1 MCLPMPGR
9 PEDDALGGGLADLH
23 STRDLVVAEVR
34 KAPKVGPAPSI
45 NPRLASL
52 TALIFDW
59 QRRVDNMITR
69 LVDSCHLLHMHVTV
83 R

>member
-34 KAPKVGPAPSI
+34 KAPKVGPARSI
-45 NPRLASL
+45 NPRTASL
-52 TALIFDW
+52 TALVF
-59 QRRVDNMITR
+59 
-69 LVDSCHLLHMHVTV
+69 
-83 R
+83 